1 VESVD
6 KRPSVH
12 QDSMTPTQP
21 VYPARGEPFAVY
33 MITDGEPP
41 DGAEHIIDFPKCAF
55 QVAMRKGPSSLYR
68 VPDDTPVNGNWE
80 LFGE

>member
-1 VESVD
+1 MESVD

-12 QDSMTPTQP
+12 QDSITPTQP

-41 DGAEHIIDFPKCAF
+41 DGAEHIIDCPKCAF
-55 QVAMRKGPSSLYR
+55 QVAMGRPPSSLYR
-68 VPDDTPVNGNWE
+68 LPNATED
-80 LFGE
+80 